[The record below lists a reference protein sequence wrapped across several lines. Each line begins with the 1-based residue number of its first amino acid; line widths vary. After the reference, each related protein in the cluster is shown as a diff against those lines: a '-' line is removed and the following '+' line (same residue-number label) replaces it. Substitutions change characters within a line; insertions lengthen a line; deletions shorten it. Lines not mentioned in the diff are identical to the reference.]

1 MTFGIC
7 VNHPLNAHTD
17 VSSRVSGVN
26 VGPSLHLHPNSGYA
40 IIEGSGVPH
49 QSKFGLITR
58 KPVNNKGADQPA
70 HHAV

>member
-17 VSSRVSGVN
+17 VSRWASGVN
-26 VGPSLHLHPNSGYA
+26 VGPSLHLHPNFNYA
-40 IIEGSGVPH
+40 SIEGSGVPH
-49 QSKFGLITR
+49 QSKLGLITR

-70 HHAV
+70 HRAV